1 MSDSDLMF
9 NDEPHD
15 EPQDGGTA
23 TDETT
28 VKPWRI
34 LVVDDEEQVH
44 KITTLV
50 LQNCVFDGRG
60 VDLSHAYSMADA
72 KELIANAEPFALA
85 LVDVVMETDDAG
97 LRLVQFIR
105 EELQDQDI
113 RIVLRTGQPGQ
124 APEETVIHRY
134 DINDYKNKTELT
146 STKLKTLMFSTLR
159 SYRDIQTIKRNRQ
172 GLYRLIDATG
182 KIVDKDQLAKF
193 SSTVL
198 EEVSTLLNL
207 EDEAI
212 CAHALDAV
220 AATSKEHH
228 YQILAA
234 TGKFRAQME
243 KHHALPPDVIKC
255 FSQAHDVHHSFYAE
269 DAYIGYYQTPQA
281 GENFLYVKPQS
292 PLDKMDIHLLDM
304 YVRCVAITH
313 HNLKQKELIH
323 KSRQEMVYV
332 LSETIEQRRPN
343 EANHVRRVS
352 QMSLALAKAA
362 GVSSVMCERIKLASA
377 LHDIGTIA
385 LEDTLLEFRELFNDD
400 QRQTMQTHAA
410 IGEAILG
417 RSKRPVL
424 MLASVIAGQHHEH
437 WDGHGY
443 PNQLKG
449 EEIDLAARIV
459 AIADVIDAMSTD
471 RAYRKALSD
480 DEIKQYIAEQK
491 GKQFDPDLA
500 ELALRILPQLYAI
513 RDGLPDAA

>member
-9 NDEPHD
+9 SDEPHD
-15 EPQDGGTA
+15 DDVPESEGSSGTSEA
-23 TDETT
+23 
-28 VKPWRI
+28 WRI

-50 LQNCVFDGRG
+50 LQNCDFDGRG
-60 VDLSHAYSMADA
+60 VEMAHAYSMAEA
-72 KELIANAEPFALA
+72 KEMVKNEEPFALA

-97 LRLVQFIR
+97 LRLVQHIR
-105 EELQDQDI
+105 EDLEDHDI

-124 APEETVIHRY
+124 APEETVIHKY

-146 STKLKTLMFSTLR
+146 STKLKTLLFSTLR

-172 GLYRLIDATG
+172 GLYRLIEATS

-207 EDEAI
+207 GDEAI
-212 CAHALDAV
+212 CAHALDAL
-220 AATSKEHH
+220 AATSKQKH

-234 TGKFRAQME
+234 TGKFKEQMD
-243 KHHALPPDVIKC
+243 HHLELPEEVVKC
-255 FSQAHDVHHSFYAE
+255 FTQARDQKASYYDE
-269 DAYIGYYQTPQA
+269 DAYVGYYQTPQA
-281 GENFLYVKPQS
+281 GENFLYVKPQAL
-292 PLDKMDIHLLDM
+292 LDRMDIHLLDM

-313 HNLKQKELIH
+313 HNLKQKEVIH

-352 QMSLALAKAA
+352 LISQRLAEAA
-362 GVSSVMCERIKLASA
+362 GLTPIMCERIKLASA

-385 LEDTLLEFRELFNDD
+385 LEDTLLECKDIFTDE
-400 QRQTMQTHAA
+400 QRDVMQTHSA

-424 MLASVIAGQHHEH
+424 ILASVIAGQHHEH
-437 WDGHGY
+437 WDGQGY
-443 PNQLKG
+443 PNGLKG
-449 EEIDLAARIV
+449 EDIDIAARIV
-459 AIADVIDAMSTD
+459 GIADCIDAMSTD
-471 RAYRKALSD
+471 RAYRKAFTD
-480 DEIKQYIAEQK
+480 DEIKQFIAEQL
-491 GKQFDPDLA
+491 GKQFDPKLGQLTLDVLPDLF
-500 ELALRILPQLYAI
+500 AI

>member
-9 NDEPHD
+9 SD
-15 EPQDGGTA
+15 EPQDEDVG
-23 TDETT
+23 DLESTT
-28 VKPWRI
+28 CKTPWRI

-50 LQNCVFDGRG
+50 LQNSDFDGRG
-60 VDLSHAYSMADA
+60 VELSHAYSMAEA
-72 KELIANAEPFALA
+72 KKVVSENAPFALA

-97 LRLVQFIR
+97 LRLVQYIR
-105 EELQDQDI
+105 EDLKDHDI

-124 APEETVIHRY
+124 APEETVIHKY

-146 STKLKTLMFSTLR
+146 STKLKTLLFSTLR
-159 SYRDIQTIKRNRQ
+159 SYRDIQTIKRNRR

-193 SSTVL
+193 SCTVL

-212 CAHALDAV
+212 CAHASDTV
-220 AATSKEHH
+220 SATTHKHH
-228 YQILAA
+228 YHILAA
-234 TGKFRAQME
+234 TGKFREQME
-243 KHHALPPDVIKC
+243 QHHALPPDVIEC
-255 FSQAHDVHHSFYAE
+255 FDQAHQKHHSFSSE

-281 GENFLYVKPQS
+281 GENFLYVKPQT
-292 PLDKMDIHLLDM
+292 PLERMDIHLLDM

-313 HNLKQKELIH
+313 HNLKQKELIN

-352 QMSLALAKAA
+352 MMSLKLAQAA
-362 GVSSVMCERIKLASA
+362 GVSKVMCERIKLASA

-385 LEDTLLEFRELFNDD
+385 LEDTLLEFRDTFNDE

-410 IGEAILG
+410 IGQAILG

-424 MLASVIAGQHHEH
+424 LLASVIAGQHHER
-437 WDGHGY
+437 WDGTGY

-449 EEIDLAARIV
+449 DAIDLAARIV
-459 AIADVIDAMSTD
+459 CIADVIDAMSTD
-471 RAYRKALSD
+471 RTYRKAFSD
-480 DEIKQYIAEQK
+480 EEIKQYIAEQA
-491 GKQFDPDLA
+491 GKQFDPKLA
-500 ELALRILPQLYAI
+500 ELTLTILPELYAI